1 MSQQVVTIAGITF
14 DVEFD
19 YQPREEA
26 TQYYPGAKESIDI
39 TGVSMQGVEIGE
51 IINPYWLGRITE
63 YLMEHRDEV

>member
-1 MSQQVVTIAGITF
+1 MSQQIVDINGLVF

-19 YQPREEA
+19 YQPMEEA
-26 TQYYPGAKESIDI
+26 TQFYPGAKESIEI

-63 YLMEHRDEV
+63 DLMENRNEI

>member
-1 MSQQVVTIAGITF
+1 MSKQVVTVGGITF

-26 TQYYPGAKESIDI
+26 TQFYPGAKESIEI

-51 IINPYWLGRITE
+51 IISPYWLGRINE
-63 YLMEHRDEV
+63 DLMENRNEV